1 MNKTKID
8 AALKFGQDSLGLVAT
23 KIEIQ
28 FKYLHND
35 DGESSLV
42 NNCIVINNCI
52 SLDKQ
57 ILAIF
62 HELVHF
68 WQWKL
73 DKLQFDL
80 RRNKWI
86 YNGVIQDGNYSCPY
100 WWCFGLF
107 APPTSIWYGTGA
119 SCTACCAKR

>member
-42 NNCIVINNCI
+42 NNCITINESI
-52 SLDKQ
+52 SIDRQ

-80 RRNKWI
+80 RTNKWI
-86 YNGVIQDGNYSCPY
+86 YNGVIQDGDY
-100 WWCFGLF
+100 WHQKHEIEARIMSRQISREFNL
-107 APPTSIWYGTGA
+107 SLI
-119 SCTACCAKR
+119 K